1 MSIEATRAGF
11 EDSFE
16 EADFYNKQTQDEKH
30 LKDILATINVK
41 PGMKIL
47 DLGCG
52 SGYLP
57 VPIAE
62 MNENAHV
69 IGLDIVTDTLER
81 NTKKAI
87 ELITVKLGEKLSIA
101 PSDIFIV
108 MSEPPLENWGMGGY
122 QKG

>member
-1 MSIEATRAGF
+1 
-11 EDSFE
+11 
-16 EADFYNKQTQDEKH
+16 
-30 LKDILATINVK
+30 
-41 PGMKIL
+41 MKTVLRKLL

-52 SGYLP
+52 SGYLT